1 MLKNVHPLALLA
13 LILVAILLLFVACD
27 DDEVVYSPSP
37 VPVSQVQPPVIQQ
50 PAPVVVGA
58 PAASHDGFLTGLIA
72 GHLMGGG
79 GNGGS
84 NVVHRTTIINN
95 RPAKCSFFSAS
106 SRSRSYS
113 RSSSFRRR

>member
-27 DDEVVYSPSP
+27 DDEVVYAPSP

-72 GHLMGGG
+72 GHLMSGN
-79 GNGGS
+79 NGGS

-95 RPAKCSFFSAS
+95 RPAKRSFFSAS